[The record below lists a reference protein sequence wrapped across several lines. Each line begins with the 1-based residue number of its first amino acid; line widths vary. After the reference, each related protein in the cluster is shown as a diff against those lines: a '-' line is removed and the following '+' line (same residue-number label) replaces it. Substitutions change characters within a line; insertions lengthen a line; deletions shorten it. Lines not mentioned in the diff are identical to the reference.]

1 MTRSKFRSAGWLAT
15 AGLVTAAL
23 IAPAGA
29 AAAAV
34 EPTEYEGN
42 ITTCPAD
49 QGATI
54 NLDDETT
61 SGSAAGVTVEIEYD
75 ADAKSLD
82 FTATG
87 GVVWHA
93 FVKGGNGYNHY
104 DYTGMGGV
112 SSDTDLVAPNN
123 ASGGPAGLSHVVF
136 CVVASEES
144 EEPSEEPTEQP
155 TESPEGS
162 VEAETGTPSTTL
174 PPTDGLTTSAP
185 TGSSWQLLLVAMA
198 GILAA
203 ALLLTPAAKKNR

>member
-1 MTRSKFRSAGWLAT
+1 MTKSKFRSAAWLST

-34 EPTEYEGN
+34 TPTEHEGN
-42 ITTCPAD
+42 ITTCPEG

-54 NLDDETT
+54 NLDDENT
-61 SGSAAGVTVEIEYD
+61 SGSAAGVTVEIDYD
-75 ADAKSLD
+75 AEAKSLD

-104 DYTGMGGV
+104 NYTGLGGV
-112 SSDTDLVAPNN
+112 ASDTDLVAPNN

-136 CVVASEES
+136 CVVAAEES
-144 EEPSEEPTEQP
+144 EAPSPT
-155 TESPEGS
+155 PEGS

-174 PPTDGLTTSAP
+174 PPTDGLTTSSP
-185 TGSSWQLLLVAMA
+185 TGGSWQLLLVAMA